1 MTDDIAAVPDGGAGT
16 GYLDEM
22 ARTGFDKTV
31 GLRYLEASPERVR
44 VEWDVTPE
52 LHQPWGIVH
61 GGVYCTVIESL
72 ASVAGQLWLD
82 QRGGGGGHVV
92 GVNNNTNFLR
102 AVRSGRLHGHAEP
115 LHRGRLQQLWRVT
128 ITDDDARPVA
138 DGQVR
143 LQNVRAEQLGT

>member
-1 MTDDIAAVPDGGAGT
+1 MTDETAAAPGVAPSPEN
-16 GYLDEM
+16 LDAV
-22 ARTGFDKTV
+22 ARTGFDKTI
-31 GLRYLEASPERVR
+31 GLRYLEASAERVR
-44 VEWDVTPE
+44 VEWDATPE

-82 QRGGGGGHVV
+82 RQGGGGNVV

-102 AVRSGRLHGHAEP
+102 AVRSGRLHAAAEP

-128 ITDDDARPVA
+128 ITDEDGRAVA

-143 LQNVRAEQLGT
+143 LQNVQAAKLGN

>member
-1 MTDDIAAVPDGGAGT
+1 MTDGTTAAPGADPGV
-16 GYLDEM
+16 GYLDEV
-22 ARTGFDKTV
+22 ARTGFDKFI
-31 GLRYLEASPERVR
+31 GLRYLEASGERVR
-44 VEWDVTPE
+44 VEWDATPE

-82 QRGGGGGHVV
+82 QRDGNGGNVV

-102 AVRSGRLHGHAEP
+102 AVRSGRLRATAEP

-128 ITDDDARPVA
+128 ITDDDGRTVA

-143 LQNVRAEQLGT
+143 LQNVQAEKLGR